1 MLPIPALPDPGRPA
15 VSALNALL
23 RREEWARARLARH
36 AGKTV
41 RLAVGAL
48 KFSLTIDSEGHVD
61 LADPAVVPD
70 VTLTADPA
78 RFSVARL
85 FQAHAASP
93 AGRAEAAT
101 GTFRVGATPAGADDA
116 AAAARAR
123 ADAVA
128 DMMHISG
135 DAGLAQVVAE
145 LAAHLRWDV
154 EDDLARWFGDIPAA
168 RLVGGARALSAGLR
182 GAATR
187 LRDNVMEYL
196 AQEQPVL
203 TPRPLLQAW
212 SGDVARASAALDAI
226 QARLAALQAR
236 LRNIDD
242 RRVTP
247 ARDADVLD
255 SRDAALPG
263 KGGA

>member
-23 RREEWARARLARH
+23 RREDWSRARLARH

-41 RLAVGAL
+41 RLAVGAFKL
-48 KFSLTIDSEGHVD
+48 SLTIDSEGHAD

-78 RFSVARL
+78 RFSIARL
-85 FQAHAASP
+85 FQADAASATRRP
-93 AGRAEAAT
+93 MDGAMAGT
-101 GTFRVGATPAGADDA
+101 GAMEAGARDA

-128 DMMHISG
+128 EMMHISG

-145 LAAHLRWDV
+145 LAAQLRWDV

-168 RLVGGARALSAGLR
+168 RIVGGARALSGGLR

-187 LRDNVMEYL
+187 LRNNLVEYL
-196 AQEQPVL
+196 AQEQPIL
-203 TPRPLLQAW
+203 TPRPLLQTW
-212 SGDVARASAALDAI
+212 TGDIARANAALDAA
-226 QARLAALQAR
+226 QARIAALQAR
-236 LRNIDD
+236 LGNAEDKRGAT
-242 RRVTP
+242 VQ
-247 ARDADVLD
+247 
-255 SRDAALPG
+255 G

>member
-23 RREEWARARLARH
+23 RREDWARARLARH

-41 RLAVGAL
+41 RLAVGAFKL
-48 KFSLTIDSEGHVD
+48 SLTIDSEGHAD

-78 RFSVARL
+78 RFSFARL
-85 FQAHAASP
+85 FQPDAADASP
-93 AGRAEAAT
+93 G
-101 GTFRVGATPAGADDA
+101 DA

-145 LAAHLRWDV
+145 LAAQLRWDV
-154 EDDLARWFGDIPAA
+154 EDDLARWFGDIPAGRMVA
-168 RLVGGARALSAGLR
+168 GARALSAGLR

-187 LRDNVMEYL
+187 LRNNLVEYL
-196 AQEQPVL
+196 GHEQPVL
-203 TPRPLLQAW
+203 TPRPLLQALPADI
-212 SGDVARASAALDAI
+212 GRATAALDAV
-226 QARLAALQAR
+226 QARVAALQAR
-236 LRNIDD
+236 LGKIED
-242 RRVTP
+242 RHH
-247 ARDADVLD
+247 
-255 SRDAALPG
+255 AAVQRQ
-263 KGGA
+263 GGA